1 MTNRYHLP
9 VVVTTTDEFS
19 REDAV
24 EYVERILANLEE
36 TDDIHRTYVEGVG
49 IEEAE
54 AERMLEMLERV
65 DDDSLGSAIDA
76 LEEITEDDE

>member
-36 TDDIHRTYVEGVG
+36 TDDIYRTYVEGAG
-49 IEEAE
+49 IEEPE
-54 AERMLEMLERV
+54 AERMLEMLERLN
-65 DDDSLGSAIDA
+65 DEKLGSAIDA

>member
-36 TDDIHRTYVEGVG
+36 TDDIHRTYVEDSS

-54 AERMLEMLERV
+54 AERMLEMLERLN
-65 DDDSLGSAIDA
+65 DEKLGSAIDA